1 VANGLVAPGGL
12 MVINIKNHIRKVGD
26 DSIEMHVAEWY
37 LGVLTRLG
45 LRLLSA
51 APVQVP
57 DMRNGANSALR
68 ADAEFLLV
76 FRKPDEVQEALVA
89 AGQLAGE
96 QLRLI

>member
-51 APVQVP
+51 APVP